1 MIKRVIGFTLAV
13 MGFATSYVASAGAVF
28 NWVNETPP
36 SSVAS
41 SFRFLL
47 GAGRVEVADSV
58 FLAAQTGAQPVFGSY
73 VTTSGSNP
81 APYQVNVGSADVTVT
96 WRSSATGMI
105 IPVAN
110 CSVPLTCTP
119 VFSSTKL
126 LSAVIGFADVG
137 IRANSDWAEAA
148 LGAEPYTANNFS
160 LVGSDLTWGIGAVTG
175 GWGYQ
180 GLTAGVSTY
189 SNSFLAISGRW
200 VLDQSTVAVP
210 LPGTLAL
217 LLVGLSVA
225 GLFQKRRLKR

>member
-1 MIKRVIGFTLAV
+1 MIKRVISFTLAV
-13 MGFATSYVASAGAVF
+13 MGFATSYGASAGVVF

-36 SSVAS
+36 ISAPS

-58 FLAAQTGAQPVFGSY
+58 FFAAQTGAQPLFGSY
-73 VTTSGSNP
+73 ITTSGSNP
-81 APYQVNVGSADVTVT
+81 PPYQVSIGSPDVTAT
-96 WRSSATGMI
+96 WRSRATGMI

-126 LSAVIGFADVG
+126 LSATIGFAEVG
-137 IRANSDWAEAA
+137 IRANSNWAEAA

-160 LVGSDLTWGIGAVTG
+160 LVGSDLTWGIGAVAG

-180 GLTAGVSTY
+180 GLTAGVSIY

-200 VLDQSTVAVP
+200 VLDRSTVAVP
-210 LPGTLAL
+210 LPGTFA
-217 LLVGLSVA
+217 
-225 GLFQKRRLKR
+225 